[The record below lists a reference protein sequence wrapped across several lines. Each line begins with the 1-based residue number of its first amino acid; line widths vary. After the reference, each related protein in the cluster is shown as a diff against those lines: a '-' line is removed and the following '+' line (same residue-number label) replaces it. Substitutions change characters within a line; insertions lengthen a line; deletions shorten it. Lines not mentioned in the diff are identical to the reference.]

1 MSISAALL
9 LSMSVVAA
17 QVDAEP
23 MDDPMMN
30 VEEPIEEGFF
40 EETGESV
47 DEAAEDT
54 GQALEEAA
62 QETGEA
68 LEAAGEEMQDI
79 GEPELEG
86 QEIDTEVR
94 VREEPA
100 VEMETA
106 PAAEMEP
113 EPTARVEQRESDVD
127 INVDFAGTEE
137 SRSPTL
143 LGTQPVGAMVMIGGG
158 AVDFATSGPS
168 QFAST
173 GGYWNARIAGTR
185 TILSAEAAYIG
196 RAHGISAT
204 GLSAGSTLLGNGVE
218 GLIRLN
224 APFETGDVLIE
235 PFAVA
240 GGSWEYFTILNEGAN
255 TSSLED
261 NDVAVF
267 VPVGVGLA
275 AAWQG
280 LSIDVRGLYRHA
292 FLSEMFGDSGFGLD
306 DSALNTWQ
314 LGANLGFEF

>member
-1 MSISAALL
+1 MTISAAFL

-23 MDDPMMN
+23 MDDPSM
-30 VEEPIEEGFF
+30 EEGVF
-40 EETGESV
+40 EEAGENVDEAAEQTGEALE
-47 DEAAEDT
+47 EAAEDT
-54 GQALEEAA
+54 GEAVDAA
-62 QETGEA
+62 QE
-68 LEAAGEEMQDI
+68 EMQEI
-79 GEPELEG
+79 GEPQLEG
-86 QEIDTEVR
+86 QEIDTDVR
-94 VREEPA
+94 VREEPSA
-100 VEMETA
+100 EIERHDADVRME
-106 PAAEMEP
+106 
-113 EPTARVEQRESDVD
+113 EPTARVDTTESDVD
-127 INVDFAGTEE
+127 INVDFAGADEQ
-137 SRSPTL
+137 RSETL
-143 LGTQPVGAMVMIGGG
+143 LGMEPVGAMLMVGGG
-158 AVDFATSGPS
+158 AVDFATSGPEEFT
-168 QFAST
+168 QT

-196 RAHGISAT
+196 RAHGIEAT

-218 GLIRLN
+218 GLVRLN
-224 APFETGDVLIE
+224 APFETGEVLIE

-255 TSSLED
+255 TSSIND

-280 LSIDVRGLYRHA
+280 LSVDVRGLYRHA

-306 DSALNTWQ
+306 ESALNTWQ